1 MSIASRMLLRLP
13 RKGRH
18 CWRSVSNGKNSAASR
33 CLTRPVETTD
43 NAGHVFLSLCP
54 ALPAPSSKLVWECLK
69 EIPRGAAVMEDP
81 LGSLGPFKSHRFR
94 RLQTWDRPRV
104 LPHGKMRYNGLLPG
118 DPANVKRPW
127 LNG

>member
-1 MSIASRMLLRLP
+1 MRPSWRTLL
-13 RKGRH
+13 
-18 CWRSVSNGKNSAASR
+18 
-33 CLTRPVETTD
+33 
-43 NAGHVFLSLCP
+43 
-54 ALPAPSSKLVWECLK
+54 ALW
-69 EIPRGAAVMEDP
+69 
-81 LGSLGPFKSHRFR
+81 GPFKSHRFR

>member
-81 LGSLGPFKSHRFR
+81 LGSLGPLSR
-94 RLQTWDRPRV
+94 TASEGCRPGIGPVSYRMERCAIMAC
-104 LPHGKMRYNGLLPG
+104 GRAT
-118 DPANVKRPW
+118 PANVKRPW